1 MTDSPGPPPGEPGPA
16 GEPGPPD
23 RIFDFDAPSPADAPS
38 RARAAAAGPPAGPPA
53 DPPAGSPPPDVGV
66 RTAAGPAVGRHHV
79 RRRRRRRRR
88 VLTLIATAVVLIVVA
103 FVAWYEVESHS
114 SGPLGKREVIEVTSG
129 ESVGSVL
136 GQLSDRHVIGS
147 TLAFRVFDVV
157 HGTPTLTPG
166 HYELHQ
172 NESFSQVHAILDAT
186 PNILAV
192 TVDRGLM
199 LSEVAIRVDDL
210 PGHSSGQFAKV
221 AASGAVHSSFS
232 PPGSNNLEGLL
243 GTGTYLVAPGETD
256 TTLLTAMVHRFDAQ
270 ATAAGLSTA
279 SAAAFGLTPYQVI
292 TAASIVE
299 KEGYIPKN
307 MPDVAR
313 VIYNRLAAGTPLQMN
328 ATVLYALGQDGGP
341 FTSADLKLQTPYNS
355 YLNAGLTPT
364 PICSPSPMALAASV
378 HPPAGSW
385 LFFVVV
391 KKDGT
396 EAFADTFAEQQA
408 NEKLAQQRGV
418 G

>member
-1 MTDSPGPPPGEPGPA
+1 MTVPPDPPERQPERVFDFEGPA
-16 GEPGPPD
+16 E
-23 RIFDFDAPSPADAPS
+23 
-38 RARAAAAGPPAGPPA
+38 AAAATG
-53 DPPAGSPPPDVGV
+53 DPMDTGV
-66 RTAAGPAVGRHHV
+66 RTAAGPAVRRRRHV
-79 RRRRRRRRR
+79 RRRRRR
-88 VLTLIATAVVLIVVA
+88 VLALIAGAAVLIVLA

-114 SGPLGKREVIEVTSG
+114 SGPAGKREVIEVQSG

-136 GQLSDRHVIGS
+136 DQLSARHVIGS
-147 TLAFRVFDVV
+147 PLAFRVFDLV
-157 HGTPTLTPG
+157 HGSPTLVPG
-166 HYELHQ
+166 HYELRQ
-172 NESFSQVHAILDAT
+172 NESFSQVHAVLAAG

-192 TVDRGLM
+192 TVDSGLT
-199 LSEVAIRVDDL
+199 LSEVAERVDDL
-210 PGHSSGQFAKV
+210 PGHASGEFARV
-221 AASGAVHSSFS
+221 AASGAVHSMFS
-232 PPGSNNLEGLL
+232 PPGSNNLEGMV
-243 GTGTYLVAPGETD
+243 GTGTFLVAPGETD
-256 TTLLTAMVHRFDAQ
+256 TSLLTAMVHRFDTQ
-270 ATAAGLSTA
+270 ATAAGLSTT

-307 MPDVAR
+307 MPDAAR

-328 ATVLYALGQDGGP
+328 ATVLYSLGQDGGAV
-341 FTSADLKLQTPYNS
+341 TSADLKLQTPYNT
-355 YLNAGLTPT
+355 YLNYGLTPT
-364 PICSPSPMALAASV
+364 PICSPSPGALGAAV

-396 EAFADTFAEQQA
+396 EAFADTFAEQRA